1 MNTLKAFLVLG
12 LCWFVTMLQA
22 DEIILKNDQVLE
34 GTISKTDGKTIT
46 LQMTVGGGTA
56 EVPYPVTNIKTIK
69 FHNTPE
75 QQTLLDS
82 QNVEDLPRMA
92 ELWVRR
98 EPFLSMPESSAGEV
112 GVRYVKLLLSK
123 GTKKAATESV
133 EVAARVISGDWSALR
148 KTEATRLRLMALA
161 ASGKV
166 EQAMAESE
174 KIQEIS
180 GADEEG
186 FATMKTEARLTR
198 ASLASVKLLELE
210 KEWPKWVQ
218 MPEKRKEY
226 TELLNTALDGFLFA
240 AVFHPELKTLSAEG
254 LWRAAELSRLVGR
267 KEDALVMVDEII
279 TWFPSAEFKI
289 KAENLKRELEKET
302 KAKASQETEKKI

>member
-1 MNTLKAFLVLG
+1 MNILTAVLVLG
-12 LCWFVTMLQA
+12 LYWSAATLCA
-22 DEIILKNDQVLE
+22 DEIFLKNDQILE
-34 GTISKTDGKTIT
+34 GTILKTDGKTIT
-46 LQMTVGGGTA
+46 LQMSVGGGTA
-56 EVPYPVTNIKTIK
+56 EAPYPVANIQKIK
-69 FHNTPE
+69 FNNTPE

-82 QNVEDLPRMA
+82 QNLEELPRMA
-92 ELWVRR
+92 ELWVKR
-98 EPFLSMPESSAGEV
+98 EPFLGMPESNAGEV
-112 GVRYVKLLLSK
+112 GLRYVKLLLGK
-123 GTKKAATESV
+123 GTKKAAAEAV
-133 EVAARVISGDWSALR
+133 EVAARVVSGDWSPLR
-148 KTEATRLRLMALA
+148 KTEATRLRLTALA

-218 MPEKRKEY
+218 MPEKRKEH

-240 AVFHPELKTLSAEG
+240 AVFHPELTNLTAEG
-254 LWRAAELSRLVGR
+254 LWRAAELSRSVGR
-267 KEDALVMVDEII
+267 QEDALVMADEII
-279 TWFPSAEFKI
+279 LWFPKAEFKT

-302 KAKASQETEKKI
+302 KAKASQAKEKKL